1 MVHEIIRLEAEL
13 VSKIVEKEDVRDI
26 LVSLNEQNEVNYK
39 LFERIMLFI
48 DSMYKNTDIQY
59 LDMVSRELEYGVNVL
74 EGYNEIASADI
85 DSENIVKYTIFKNT
99 IGQNAEIPISERLE
113 ILNDINIK
121 SSEDTKNI
129 EIDYC
134 NTKLMLLLSTP
145 DINIADIVET
155 NVRLK
160 ELLK

>member
-59 LDMVSRELEYGVNVL
+59 LDMVSRELEYGVSVL

-99 IGQNAEIPISERLE
+99 IGQNTEIPISERLE

-155 NVRLK
+155 NARLK

>member
-99 IGQNAEIPISERLE
+99 IGKNTEIPISERLE

-155 NVRLK
+155 NARLK